1 MDVDPTSIM
10 IASGAADNTVRLW
23 DIRTGKCLKVWDF
36 NTAVKRVEFSEDGS
50 QLLAVTEKR
59 MGFLGTIVVLGIEL
73 NVEAEQSDE
82 KVMTI
87 TCEDSKATFAGWSYM
102 SKYIIAGH
110 EDGTVSQYDA
120 KTGEQLDNVQVHE
133 PGTLITDL
141 QWAPDRTYFI
151 TASKDKTAK
160 IINARD
166 LEVMKTYV
174 ADTPLNSASIT
185 PKKDFVI
192 LGGGQAAM
200 DVTTTSTRQGKF
212 EARFYH
218 KIFEEEIGRVRGHFG
233 PLNTVAA
240 DPQGRG
246 YASGGEDGYV
256 RVHQFDKGY
265 FDFTY
270 EVERQARQ

>member
-1 MDVDPTSIM
+1 MEANLRLPQLVNVD
-10 IASGAADNTVRLW
+10 
-23 DIRTGKCLKVWDF
+23 
-36 NTAVKRVEFSEDGS
+36 
-50 QLLAVTEKR
+50 
-59 MGFLGTIVVLGIEL
+59 
-73 NVEAEQSDE
+73 
-82 KVMTI
+82 
-87 TCEDSKATFAGWSYM
+87 
-102 SKYIIAGH
+102 
-110 EDGTVSQYDA
+110 
-120 KTGEQLDNVQVHE
+120 
-133 PGTLITDL
+133 
-141 QWAPDRTYFI
+141 
-151 TASKDKTAK
+151 
-160 IINARD
+160 D
-166 LEVMKTYV
+166 LEVMKTYPT
-174 ADTPLNSASIT
+174 DTPLNSAAIT

-233 PLNTVAA
+233 PLNTVAV

-270 EVERQARQ
+270 EVERQARAAQQNL

>member
-1 MDVDPTSIM
+1 
-10 IASGAADNTVRLW
+10 
-23 DIRTGKCLKVWDF
+23 
-36 NTAVKRVEFSEDGS
+36 
-50 QLLAVTEKR
+50 
-59 MGFLGTIVVLGIEL
+59 
-73 NVEAEQSDE
+73 
-82 KVMTI
+82 
-87 TCEDSKATFAGWSYM
+87 
-102 SKYIIAGH
+102 
-110 EDGTVSQYDA
+110 
-120 KTGEQLDNVQVHE
+120 
-133 PGTLITDL
+133 
-141 QWAPDRTYFI
+141 
-151 TASKDKTAK
+151 
-160 IINARD
+160 
-166 LEVMKTYV
+166 MKTYI

-240 DPQGRG
+240 DPQGKG

-270 EVERQARQ
+270 EVERQQRQQAQL